1 MVKESE
7 YKFVEWSRQISS
19 DDFDVV
25 CVSDL
30 LNSIHKSK
38 FSIVDVGGGNGRFA
52 EACLAQCR
60 SDVFC
65 TVVDSSDLVVEEVP
79 VSDNLSFEH
88 SDFFDSVVAGADDTY
103 ECVIF
108 KTVLHHLIHSSEAQ
122 TLESQK
128 LALATELRIIKN
140 DGKLVIVENFY
151 DGLFGSDLPGRII
164 FYITRL
170 RFVASLVRAF
180 GANTAGEG
188 VRFRSLESWKRLLS
202 EEGFRIV
209 SLQRGPGFKMRF
221 LQKMLFL
228 CRDRYQACLIA
239 EPI

>member
-1 MVKESE
+1 MVKKSE
-7 YKFVEWSRQISS
+7 YKFVEWSRQISN

-30 LNSIHKSK
+30 LSSIQKPR

-60 SDVFC
+60 NDVFC
-65 TVVDSSDLVVEEVP
+65 TIVDSSDLVVGEVP
-79 VSDNLSFEH
+79 VSNNLSFEH
-88 SDFFDSVVAGADDTY
+88 SDFFHSNVARENDTY

-108 KTVLHHLIHSSEAQ
+108 KTVLHHLIHSNEAQ
-122 TLESQK
+122 TLQSQK
-128 LALATELRIIKN
+128 LALATARRIMKN

-151 DGLFGSDLPGRII
+151 DGFFRNDLPGRII

-170 RFVASLVRAF
+170 KFIANLVRAF

-188 VRFRSLESWKRLLS
+188 VRFRSLESWKQLLS
-202 EEGFRIV
+202 EEGFRVV
-209 SLQRGPGFKMRF
+209 SLQHGPGFKMRF
-221 LQKMLFL
+221 LQKVLFL